1 MKGRKA
7 SPKQPKALL
16 AITALCMPFPQSLPH
31 NPLHLCCLSQARAG
45 GQVNTSQQV
54 TRSPVLE
61 CGTKG
66 CHGPLFT
73 FPGLQG
79 PRLEFVHSY
88 WQISKMQT
96 SAHLLTFCKVQISS
110 PRTQG
115 PTVVGTYYNA
125 SLLWLFNKCLFWVKE
140 SLPSTILLGCC
151 SLNVDVVFPYG
162 KRFYQYVWVSNFQ
175 TGIRHSDENS
185 SHYYLELKASR
196 LL

>member
-88 WQISKMQT
+88 WHKYQKCK
-96 SAHLLTFCKVQISS
+96 HLH
-110 PRTQG
+110 
-115 PTVVGTYYNA
+115 TYLHFAKYKFQA
-125 SLLWLFNKCLFWVKE
+125 PGHRVLLWLALTTMQVSYGYSINVYSEWKKACLAPFSWVAAPWMWMWFFPTE
-140 SLPSTILLGCC
+140 S
-151 SLNVDVVFPYG
+151 
-162 KRFYQYVWVSNFQ
+162 
-175 TGIRHSDENS
+175 
-185 SHYYLELKASR
+185 ASINMFESR
-196 LL
+196 ISRRE